1 MKQGFTLIE
10 LLVVVLIIGIL
21 AAVALPQYQL
31 AVMKS
36 RYSTFKNLTNAIAN
50 AQERFFMENG
60 VYATKFEELDI
71 QLPEGKLDTSTPSQ
85 YKYSWGRCILFV
97 EDGAARCDD
106 FTTIKKIGYERRYI
120 YAKTEPNITR
130 CYAYTDDIKSPQAKI
145 CMQETNDTHPRSPQ
159 GERSFAYK

>member
-10 LLVVVLIIGIL
+10 LLVVVLIICIL

-60 VYATKFEELDI
+60 VYAKNFEELDI

-85 YKYSWGRCILFV
+85 YKYSWGRCTLFV
-97 EDGAARCDD
+97 EDGFARCDD
-106 FTTIKKIGYERRYI
+106 FTKIGYERRYI
-120 YAKTEPNITR
+120 YGKTQPNRTK

-145 CMQETNDTHPRSPQ
+145 CMQETNDTNPESPR
-159 GERSFAYK
+159 GERRFTYK